1 MTTVFHNPRC
11 SKSRA
16 AVELLNSQGIEFDI
30 VKYLE
35 TPPAEK
41 ELGEIVRMLGIEP
54 AQLVRKGEKLFKELE
69 LGDQEL
75 SDKQWL
81 AVLAANP
88 TLIERPIV
96 VHDGKAAIGRPI
108 ENIVEIFGQ

>member
-16 AVELLNSQGIEFDI
+16 AVELLDSRGINFDV

-35 TPPAEK
+35 TPPSEK
-41 ELGEIVRMLGIEP
+41 EIAKIVKMLGIEP
-54 AQLVRKGEKLFKELE
+54 AQLVRKGEKLLKELK
-69 LGDQEL
+69 LGDQNL
-75 SDKQWL
+75 SDKQWI
-81 AVLAANP
+81 AILAANP

-96 VHDGKAAIGRPI
+96 VHDGRAAIGRPL
-108 ENIVEIFGQ
+108 ENIVEILDK

>member
-1 MTTVFHNPRC
+1 MTTIFHNPRC

-16 AVELLNSQGIEFDI
+16 AVELLESREIDFDM

-35 TPPAEK
+35 DPPSEK
-41 ELGEIVRMLGIEP
+41 ELGKIVKMLGIKP
-54 AQLVRKGEKLFKELE
+54 QQLVRRGEKLFKELK

-75 SDKQWL
+75 SDKQWI
-81 AVLAANP
+81 AILAANP

-96 VHDGKAAIGRPI
+96 VHDGRAAIGRPL
-108 ENIVEIFGQ
+108 ENIVEILDK

>member
-16 AVELLNSQGIEFDI
+16 AVELLESREIEFDV

-35 TPPAEK
+35 EPPSEK
-41 ELGEIVRMLGIEP
+41 DLGKIVKMLGIKPE
-54 AQLVRKGEKLFKELE
+54 QLVRRGEKLFKELK

-75 SDKQWL
+75 SDKQWI
-81 AVLAANP
+81 ATLAANP

-96 VHDGKAAIGRPI
+96 VHDGRAAIGRPL
-108 ENIVEIFGQ
+108 ENIVEILDQ